1 MRTFQKAVTA
11 LAVLVSLA
19 MPIGAVAQ
27 SLYREGAGAGMLYV
41 DHRARAVND
50 IVTIVIVEQ
59 AASSLTANTKTEK
72 ETTRVAAIAQFPTM
86 FDAFAAATFKP
97 LVKGLLG
104 SYKPPS
110 QAAEEDLRLSLL
122 SKADHEGKGNIDRTQ
137 RVTGQIP
144 ARVVKVLDNGNMVL
158 EGRRSVVVNNETQVI
173 TLSGV
178 IRPEDVTSTNTIL
191 SSQVADAEIQME
203 GHGVLAE
210 AQRPGILFRFLDWLN
225 LF

>member
-1 MRTFQKAVTA
+1 MSRLREAVTA
-11 LAVLVSLA
+11 LVVLSSLGV
-19 MPIGAVAQ
+19 PIGAAAQ
-27 SLYREGAGAGMLYV
+27 SLYRDGAAAGLLYV

-72 ETTRVAAIAQFPTM
+72 DSKRSAAITQFPTA
-86 FDAFAAATFKP
+86 FDALAAVTIKP
-97 LVKGLLG
+97 LVKGWLG
-104 SYKPPS
+104 YKPPS
-110 QAAEEDLRLSLL
+110 QFAEEDLRLSLQ
-122 SKADHEGKGNIDRTQ
+122 SKAEHEGKGNIDRTQ

-158 EGRRSVVVNNETQVI
+158 EGRRAVVVNNETQVI

-178 IRPEDVTSTNTIL
+178 IRPEDVTASNTIF
-191 SSQVADAEIQME
+191 SSQIADAEIQME
-203 GHGVLAE
+203 GRGVLAE
-210 AQRPGILFRFLDWLN
+210 AQRPGALFRFLDWLH

>member
-1 MRTFQKAVTA
+1 MRRLREAVTA
-11 LAVLVSLA
+11 LVVLASFAAPV
-19 MPIGAVAQ
+19 GAVAQ
-27 SLYREGAGAGMLYV
+27 SIYREGAGAAMLYV
-41 DHRARAVND
+41 DQRARAVND

-72 ETTRVAAIAQFPTM
+72 ETTRVAAITQFPTM
-86 FDAFAAATFKP
+86 FDAFAAVTFKP
-97 LVKGLLG
+97 IVKGLLG
-104 SYKPPS
+104 TYKPPS

-122 SKADHEGKGNIDRTQ
+122 SKADHEGKGNIDRSQ

-144 ARVVKVLDNGNMVL
+144 ARVVKVLENGNMVL
-158 EGRRSVVVNNETQVI
+158 EGRRSVVNNETQVI

-178 IRPEDVTSTNTIL
+178 IRPEDVTSNNTIL
-191 SSQVADAEIQME
+191 SSQVSDAEIQME

>member
-1 MRTFQKAVTA
+1 MA
-11 LAVLVSLA
+11 S
-19 MPIGAVAQ
+19 I
-27 SLYREGAGAGMLYV
+27 AG
-41 DHRARAVND
+41 
-50 IVTIVIVEQ
+50 E
-59 AASSLTANTKTEK
+59 
-72 ETTRVAAIAQFPTM
+72 
-86 FDAFAAATFKP
+86 
-97 LVKGLLG
+97 
-104 SYKPPS
+104 
-110 QAAEEDLRLSLL
+110 
-122 SKADHEGKGNIDRTQ
+122 HEGNIDRTQ

-178 IRPEDVTSTNTIL
+178 IRPEDVTSTNTVL

-203 GHGVLAE
+203 GRGVLAE